1 VALWYHRYFQNSW
14 PDGNLDLYAFKDFFR
29 GLFPEKAENIAEHY
43 FRTIDKDKTGIINF
57 REFLLFLSAEGTV
70 RILDRI
76 AWLFDLF
83 DVDGNGSIDRKE
95 MVEIF
100 KVSVTIRYLYIWGL
114 LDGDDGVTL
123 SVRKLKKKTAYIIKY
138 IYIYILLLNS
148 VLVFYNYY
156 QLNPLTCR

>member
-1 VALWYHRYFQNSW
+1 
-14 PDGNLDLYAFKDFFR
+14 
-29 GLFPEKAENIAEHY
+29 
-43 FRTIDKDKTGIINF
+43 
-57 REFLLFLSAEGTV
+57 
-70 RILDRI
+70 
-76 AWLFDLF
+76 LFDLF

-138 IYIYILLLNS
+138 IYIYIIVEFSSCILQLLS
-148 VLVFYNYY
+148 IKPPYM
-156 QLNPLTCR
+156 